1 MNKKSLDYFKFL
13 LSLMIMGFGIALVT
27 KSNLGTSAISSIPYV
42 LSKVF
47 NLSFGTFTLII
58 NLFYFS
64 IQLLVLGKNFPKP
77 QYLQVIVGP
86 VLGGFIDLSMYLL
99 SNLQTTTYIFQ
110 LLILFVGC
118 FVVAFSIWLQLE
130 ANVVTNPTEGVVKL
144 IADKTNRSFSNVK
157 TVFDVFLVALAS
169 SISFIGLKKIV
180 GVREGTL
187 ISAFLVGYLIK
198 KINLIKKEGRL
209 C

>member
-1 MNKKSLDYFKFL
+1 MNKKIVNYFKFL
-13 LSLMIMGFGIALVT
+13 LSLIIMGFGIALVT

-47 NLSFGTFTLII
+47 NLSFGTFTLIV
-58 NLFYFS
+58 NLFYFFV
-64 IQLLVLGKNFPKP
+64 QLVVLRKDFPKN
-77 QYLQVIVGP
+77 QYLQVVVGP
-86 VLGGFIDLSMYLL
+86 VLGLFIDLSMFLLKNLPANNYL
-99 SNLQTTTYIFQ
+99 FQ
-110 LLILFVGC
+110 MIILFTGC

-144 IADKTNRSFSNVK
+144 IASKTDKSFSSVK
-157 TVFDVFLVALAS
+157 TTFDVFLVVLAI
-169 SISFIGLKKIV
+169 SISLVGLKKIV

-198 KINLIKKEGRL
+198 KINYVQKEGKL